1 MSYINSTTPKIRG
14 SAENKK
20 GRMLIAENKASVLGA
35 DVNYRLYQMRRR
47 GEVAYQ
53 IYAGYGRER
62 VYCCAGGERNMAE
75 SIFAAVVKG
84 SVTPCTLAC
93 IVEDLLPDPADAE
106 IDLLLAGGA

>member
-1 MSYINSTTPKIRG
+1 MSYINSTPQKIRG

-20 GRMLIAENKASVLGA
+20 GRILIAENKASVLGA

-47 GEVAYQ
+47 GDLTYQ
-53 IYAGYGRER
+53 LYAGYGRER
-62 VYCCAGGERNMAE
+62 VYCCAGGDRSIAE

-106 IDLLLAGGA
+106 SALLMAGGA